1 MLGEAACPALW
12 SASMCRDMLKKHQLL
27 LSTPWTQPAVSCAA
41 PGHLMVHDCPDA
53 RMLEDPI
60 QEIYVPVR
68 LC

>member
-1 MLGEAACPALW
+1 MPSPLVCVNVSRHAQN
-12 SASMCRDMLKKHQLL
+12 SINKQHQLL